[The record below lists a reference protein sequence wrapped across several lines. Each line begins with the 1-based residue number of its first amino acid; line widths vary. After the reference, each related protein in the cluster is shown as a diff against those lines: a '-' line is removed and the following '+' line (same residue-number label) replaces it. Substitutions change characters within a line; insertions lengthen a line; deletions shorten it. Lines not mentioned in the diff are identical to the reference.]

1 MTMTIKSLSTFV
13 NLIAI
18 PVEKT
23 HVENTRHGLFDMP
36 ESLYSLPYWFNGNII
51 FNSLKAW
58 SYKSLALFSLRKSVI
73 HS

>member
-13 NLIAI
+13 NLIAK

-58 SYKSLALFSLRKSVI
+58 SYKSLALLAYERV
-73 HS
+73 